1 VKLGMTASEV
11 EASMGPPGS
20 RVDSGDRVLYK
31 YRDMT
36 IEFRDGKVVDV
47 R

>member
-1 VKLGMTASEV
+1 MKLGMTASEV
-11 EASMGPPGS
+11 EAAMGPPES
-20 RVDSGDRVLYK
+20 RVDSGDRVLQK

-36 IEFRDGKVVDV
+36 IEFGNGKVVEV

>member
-1 VKLGMTASEV
+1 MTASEV
-11 EASMGPPGS
+11 EAAMGPPES
-20 RVDSGDRVLYK
+20 RVDSGDRVLQK

-36 IEFRDGKVVDV
+36 IEFGNGKVVEV

>member
-1 VKLGMTASEV
+1 VKLGLTASEV
-11 EASMGPPGS
+11 EAAMGPPVSG
-20 RVDSGDRVLYK
+20 VDSGDRVLYK

-36 IEFRDGKVVDV
+36 IEFRNRGG

>member
-1 VKLGMTASEV
+1 VKLSMTASEV
-11 EASMGPPGS
+11 EAAMGPPES
-20 RVDSGDRVLYK
+20 RVDSGDRALHK

-36 IEFRDGKVVDV
+36 IAFRNGEVVEV